1 MDVFIEKIVPRRK
14 TLKDNLMA
22 IGIIIVGIVL
32 TLVVLNIP
40 VLSSFA
46 PVLVIAIIYFGY
58 LFTKSINLE
67 YEYAVTNGD
76 IDVDKI
82 IAQRKRKRLFS
93 ASTSDI
99 EIVAKVRSDKYS
111 GEYKNIRKRIEA
123 VSSSF

>member
-67 YEYAVTNGD
+67 YS
-76 IDVDKI
+76 
-82 IAQRKRKRLFS
+82 LL
-93 ASTSDI
+93 
-99 EIVAKVRSDKYS
+99 
-111 GEYKNIRKRIEA
+111 
-123 VSSSF
+123 